1 MEFPLWKTTKEEWKQ
16 TDLIDCIVA
25 GTANTASTT
34 KLYIIDNQ
42 CLFCYAELENL
53 KSSNLDEL
61 SHLFM

>member
-25 GTANTASTT
+25 SIASTI
-34 KLYIIDNQ
+34 KLYLIDNQ
-42 CLFCYAELENL
+42 YLFCYAELKNL

-61 SHLFM
+61 SHPSM